1 MKMNNSVEL
10 IGFYGSD
17 EAIACAAWTSTNR
30 ELTDEKRGRI
40 GKLIKSL
47 WQASHETP
55 TERGIVHFLVNSE
68 IASHIHILKH
78 RIAGVNAESP
88 RYKEVKEDKFYIPED
103 WEGIYCEKRFSDYLL
118 ECHGIRSVKWSEI
131 LEDYTM
137 LGNELYHKCL
147 EDLTPILGRQRA
159 KESSRFFKTYNS
171 QIQSDVIFNLRSF
184 ANFLKLR
191 NSEHAQKEIRE
202 IAAEMERLVRA
213 IPGDPFKNAMEIIVR
228 KNKVMQKINDLP
240 IEEVEKLLG
249 IQ

>member
-1 MKMNNSVEL
+1 MRMNNSVEL

-88 RYKEVKEDKFYIPED
+88 RYKEVKEDKFYIPAD
-103 WEGIYCEKRFSDYLL
+103 WSGIKCS
-118 ECHGIRSVKWSEI
+118 SEI
-131 LEDYTM
+131 FFNDVLLANEMTDWSTVLENYTK

-213 IPGDPFKNAMEIIVR
+213 IPGDPFKNAMEIISR